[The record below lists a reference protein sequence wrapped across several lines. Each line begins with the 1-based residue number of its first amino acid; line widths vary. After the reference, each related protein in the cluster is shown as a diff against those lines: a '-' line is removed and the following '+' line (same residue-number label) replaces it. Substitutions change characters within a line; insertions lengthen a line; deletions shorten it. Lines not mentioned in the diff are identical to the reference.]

1 MIHEKNFEQI
11 FNIKHPNNIYP
22 KLGEIGEFLEDVV
35 LNFWVSAFDINEL
48 DYLSEEDQ
56 YKWCC
61 DYMHKKYSNIINNV
75 PLEVIY
81 YYGIIDILFNN
92 SLFSEKLYGLNRIEL
107 QNIYN
112 RTNDQYFSGKFTD
125 KAEDIL
131 INKLGINKLIN

>member
-1 MIHEKNFEQI
+1 MIHEKNFERI
-11 FNIKHPNNIYP
+11 FNIKHPNNICP
-22 KLGEIGEFLEDVV
+22 GPGEIGEFLEEVV

-56 YKWCC
+56 YEWCY
-61 DYMHKKYSNIINNV
+61 DYMHKKYGYIIDNI

-92 SLFSEKLYGLNRIEL
+92 CLFSKKLYGLGRIEL
-107 QNIYN
+107 QDIYS
-112 RTNDQYFSGKFTD
+112 RISGQYFLGKFTD

-131 INKLGINKLIN
+131 INKLGIKKLIN

>member
-1 MIHEKNFEQI
+1 MIHEKNFERI
-11 FNIKHPNNIYP
+11 FNVKHPNNICP
-22 KLGEIGEFLEDVV
+22 RPGEIGEFLEEVV

-56 YKWCC
+56 YKWCF
-61 DYMHKKYSNIINNV
+61 DYMHKKYSNIIDNI

-92 SLFSEKLYGLNRIEL
+92 CLFSKKLYGLDRMEL
-107 QNIYN
+107 QNIYG
-112 RTNDQYFSGKFTD
+112 RISGQYFSGKFTD